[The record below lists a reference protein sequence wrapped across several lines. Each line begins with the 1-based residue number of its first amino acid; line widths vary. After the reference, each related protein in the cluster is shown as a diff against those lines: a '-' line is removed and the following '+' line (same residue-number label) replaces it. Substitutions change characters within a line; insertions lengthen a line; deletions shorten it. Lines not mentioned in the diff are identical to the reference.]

1 MNGRAT
7 FPVQSAKTTKTT
19 PIEENRGILVGGGNG
34 NGGGAVTAMHEVL
47 RSSESVGKII
57 QNATPNVL
65 QYHSYN
71 PKNPGVYKIET
82 TPVAF
87 TSDYNPIEEIYRIQK
102 YAPAA
107 HKVATQK
114 ISSSSSD
121 SLHHHHQKYTKP
133 MRTNYY
139 DCSNELIY
147 NQQLRPQIYKTD
159 SKASILSEM
168 SIKSENSNHRYYKQ
182 AEMSDSSMG
191 DSMFSYPAQRRYYGS
206 AESCQFGYE
215 CQPCGDGDKCSF
227 SDNCRYECRNC
238 DCSSSYFS
246 SDFDDGNFSRK
257 GSARMSHA
265 TSQISNYN
273 DDLQQAIDLKAT
285 RYAEDFMKH
294 LNNVKKTCS
303 YQTAANA
310 ANQTAINTVNN
321 QMHAMN
327 NVMGRD
333 AGGPPP
339 DYGSLSKQKVS
350 SGNGGTSTT
359 AAATKSV
366 ASNAPTATIKSRDP
380 SDDASSRMTTIS
392 TLSKTSN
399 GNGNGNVAKSDS
411 NGNKTTAISTIG
423 KYIYIIFLYFIRI
436 PFHVMAKM
444 KYASFLLHFNKLCCR
459 KVIESQ
465 PDLDRTRL

>member
-1 MNGRAT
+1 
-7 FPVQSAKTTKTT
+7 
-19 PIEENRGILVGGGNG
+19 
-34 NGGGAVTAMHEVL
+34 MHEMI

-57 QNATPNVL
+57 QTTATPNVL

-102 YAPAA
+102 YAPTA

-133 MRTNYY
+133 LRTNYY
-139 DCSNELIY
+139 DCANELIY

-257 GSARMSHA
+257 GSARISHEN
-265 TSQISNYN
+265 SQISNYN
-273 DDLQQAIDLKAT
+273 DELQQAIDLKAT

-310 ANQTAINTVNN
+310 NQTAINAVNN

-333 AGGPPP
+333 TVCPPP
-339 DYGSLSKQKVS
+339 DYGSLSKQKLP
-350 SGNGGTSTT
+350 SGNGGGNAIKSLTT
-359 AAATKSV
+359 APPPVAAVK
-366 ASNAPTATIKSRDP
+366 PRDP
-380 SDDASSRMTTIS
+380 SDDATTKKTIS
-392 TLSKTSN
+392 TAPKTSN
-399 GNGNGNVAKSDS
+399 GNGPKSDS
-411 NGNKTTAISTIG
+411 NGNKTAAVSTIG
-423 KYIYIIFLYFIRI
+423 KYFIR
-436 PFHVMAKM
+436 
-444 KYASFLLHFNKLCCR
+444 ASISRNGENE
-459 KVIESQ
+459 I
-465 PDLDRTRL
+465 